1 METLMRSAEDKD
13 YIVNNLI
20 DPFSIEGF
28 LSTDEIKELIEIFN
42 STSNPVVKNTNTVSL
57 SVKFYDQN
65 LPQVLKLV
73 LSKIKDA
80 LGDCEV
86 FDALFFKAVYPHIV
100 HNDDNYDFP
109 LLHRA
114 VTLPLEI
121 EYNDFGSEMPALCFF
136 DQYYLD
142 GPAKFFNGYTEVIES
157 FYNKP
162 VYEYSSVLNKKDS
175 GVSKEDISKYFTHLD
190 PKWLDGLTIKSVL
203 PWIPGNAIVFDCARL
218 HAASDFRKQGIK
230 SKLGLSIFTQ
240 KKKK

>member
-1 METLMRSAEDKD
+1 MRSIVDKE

-20 DPFSIEGF
+20 EPFSIDGF
-28 LSTDEIKELIEIFN
+28 LSNDEINELVNFFN
-42 STSNPVVKNTNTVSL
+42 STSNPVVKNTNTVAVSIN
-57 SVKFYDQN
+57 FYDQN
-65 LPQVLKLV
+65 LPQILKLV

-121 EYNDFGSEMPALCFF
+121 TYNDSGSGIPSLCFF

-142 GPAKFFNGYTEVIES
+142 GPAKFFNGHTDVIES

-162 VYEYSSVLNKKDS
+162 VYEYSGVLNKKDN
-175 GVSKEDISKYFTHLD
+175 GISKDNISKYFTHLNSQ
-190 PKWLDGLTIKSVL
+190 WLDGLTLKSVM
-203 PWIPGNAIVFDCARL
+203 PWIPGNAIIFDCARL
-218 HAASDFRKQGIK
+218 HAASDFRQLGIT
-230 SKLGLSIFTQ
+230 SKLGLSIFT
-240 KKKK
+240 KKKKT

>member
-1 METLMRSAEDKD
+1 METAMRSMEDKD
-13 YIVNNLI
+13 YIASNLI

-28 LSTDEIKELIEIFN
+28 LTIEEINGLIEIFN
-42 STSNPVVKNTNTVSL
+42 STSNPVIKNTNTIAL

-65 LPQVLKLV
+65 SPQLLKLV
-73 LSKIKDA
+73 LDKIKDA

-109 LLHRA
+109 LLYRA

-121 EYNDFGSEMPALCFF
+121 TYNDSREEIPSLCFF

-142 GPAKFFNGYTEVIES
+142 GPAKFFNGHTDRIES

-162 VYEYSSVLNKKDS
+162 VYEYSNVLNKQNT

-218 HAASDFRKQGIK
+218 HAASDFRQLGVK
-230 SKLGLSIFTQ
+230 SKLGLSIFTR
-240 KKKK
+240 KKKT